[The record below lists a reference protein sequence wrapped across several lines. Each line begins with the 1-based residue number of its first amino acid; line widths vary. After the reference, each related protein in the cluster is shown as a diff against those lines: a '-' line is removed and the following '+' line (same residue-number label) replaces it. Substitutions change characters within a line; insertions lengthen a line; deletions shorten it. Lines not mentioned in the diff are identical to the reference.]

1 MSRSFQVPSVIFLFF
16 LAYSLERT
24 TEHVSKGMSPRRRD
38 FSLSTLEMDRMEVR
52 KKQLARADFHRN
64 LKILT

>member
-1 MSRSFQVPSVIFLFF
+1 MSGSFQVPSVIFLFF

-38 FSLSTLEMDRMEVR
+38 FSLNPRDGQNGGEEEATGQS
-52 KKQLARADFHRN
+52 
-64 LKILT
+64 